1 MEPFPRV
8 FSMLQYFETIFP
20 AVDLDLL
27 NKMRHILWVVA
38 LLEACDV
45 TNNGRH
51 LGCHLGFYQE
61 FKISL
66 RPQERVIFFVLE
78 TKNNTQALCMIL
90 ATRVEKNIYFR
101 LKMA

>member
-1 MEPFPRV
+1 MEPFTRV

-51 LGCHLGFYQE
+51 LGCHLRFYQE

-66 RPQERVIFFVLE
+66 RPQEMVIFFVLE
-78 TKNNTQALCMIL
+78 TKNNTPSTLHDFSH
-90 ATRVEKNIYFR
+90 ES
-101 LKMA
+101 